1 MNTTSETTKAPNGL
15 RVNAIFMI
23 AALVIQYT
31 LGMISNMF
39 VQFPDTSRPD
49 LLWAAARSQ
58 FPTLAH
64 IIVGSLLLV
73 GAIVFVVRA
82 AINHQR
88 GWIASSVV
96 GLIAILAA
104 IFGGT
109 QFVTTQIDAY
119 SLVMALATILA
130 FIDYGWGLVATTK

>member
-1 MNTTSETTKAPNGL
+1 MNTSSEITKAQNGL

-23 AALVIQYT
+23 GAMVIQYT

-39 VQFPDTSRPD
+39 VQFPDTTRPD

-64 IIVGSLLLV
+64 IIVGTLLLV
-73 GAIVFVVRA
+73 GAIVFVIRA
-82 AINHQR
+82 ARNHQS

-109 QFVTTQIDAY
+109 QFVTTQTDAY
-119 SLVMALATILA
+119 SLLMALATIAA
-130 FIDYGWGLVATTK
+130 FIAYGWGLVAARN